1 MATIACWGNV
11 SNGELSILLGKGPTL
26 FFSRGRVVNTSQI
39 NQVKR
44 NSNENKLKYSKKAA
58 ETNPRTLANPK
69 STPALRGNNHIK
81 PNKNVKDDKKGLYPQ

>member
-11 SNGELSILLGKGPTL
+11 SNGALDILLGKGPTL

-44 NSNENKLKYSKKAA
+44 NNNENNNENNRNTPKKPT
-58 ETNPRTLANPK
+58 ETNQRTLTNPK
-69 STPALRGNNHIK
+69 STPHYEEITLSN
-81 PNKNVKDDKKGLYPQ
+81 